1 MLSKLVKTP
10 PTVDSNTDYGD
21 FPGSHGLLNAL
32 GRGRGNKFGIFKR
45 LEREEVTLPGTL
57 PVEKDQFYYHT
68 DHLGSSNIITDIAG
82 SVYQHL
88 EYFPY
93 GETWIEEGGS
103 YGGNTPPYKF
113 TGKELD
119 PETGLYYFGARYYD
133 PVLSRWISA
142 DPAFEKYLPY
152 SLDETQLKNYWK
164 PEIDLP
170 SIGGIFNSSNL
181 NVYGYVH
188 QNPIRFY
195 DPDGREL
202 VRLIFDKNSAI
213 IGKGMAIVDK
223 SFVPVVMMM
232 NEEAK
237 ARGIKIIITS
247 EFRPEGKIIRNV
259 VVGVKPARESR
270 HKVGRALDINLI
282 YKGKLY
288 TNTTLKDINKL
299 PKEVAEFI
307 KNIESLEVSTLQD
320 ERSRVK
326 WGGRW
331 KTRDAIHFELETSK
345 ELYQKLYEENQ
356 RQWREIDSKLIETI
370 YIDSSKIRKE
380 D

>member
-1 MLSKLVKTP
+1 
-10 PTVDSNTDYGD
+10 
-21 FPGSHGLLNAL
+21 
-32 GRGRGNKFGIFKR
+32 
-45 LEREEVTLPGTL
+45 
-57 PVEKDQFYYHT
+57 
-68 DHLGSSNIITDIAG
+68 
-82 SVYQHL
+82 
-88 EYFPY
+88 
-93 GETWIEEGGS
+93 
-103 YGGNTPPYKF
+103 
-113 TGKELD
+113 
-119 PETGLYYFGARYYD
+119 
-133 PVLSRWISA
+133 
-142 DPAFEKYLPY
+142 
-152 SLDETQLKNYWK
+152 
-164 PEIDLP
+164 
-170 SIGGIFNSSNL
+170 
-181 NVYGYVH
+181 
-188 QNPIRFY
+188 
-195 DPDGREL
+195 
-202 VRLIFDKNSAI
+202 
-213 IGKGMAIVDK
+213 MAIVDK

-259 VVGVKPARESR
+259 IAGVKPARESR